1 VCFSGNRLDKPWLS
15 GKTTYAF
22 ADLEET
28 ETKEKTMKT
37 FGLNYDVK
45 PEYVAEFTEYTLKVI
60 DAMQGVSGH
69 VETRLY
75 VDAVRSNSMM
85 IYSNWES
92 VEEFRAFMRSDA
104 FKAAIGETMDMLE
117 GMPSHKVYEQ
127 TGDL

>member
-1 VCFSGNRLDKPWLS
+1 
-15 GKTTYAF
+15 
-22 ADLEET
+22 
-28 ETKEKTMKT
+28 MKT

-45 PEYVAEFTEYTLKVI
+45 PDYVDEFKQYTLRVI
-60 DAMQGVSGH
+60 DAMQGVDGH

-75 VDAVRSNSMM
+75 VDAVRPNSMM
-85 IYSNWES
+85 IYSNWDT
-92 VEEFRAFMRSDA
+92 VEEFRTFMRSDA